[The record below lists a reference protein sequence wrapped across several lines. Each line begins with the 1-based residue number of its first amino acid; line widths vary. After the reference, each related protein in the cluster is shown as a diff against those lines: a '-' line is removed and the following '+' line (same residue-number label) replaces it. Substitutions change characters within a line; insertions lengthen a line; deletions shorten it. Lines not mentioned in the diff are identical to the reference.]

1 MKSFFTKKIKN
12 IVCLVCLILLGIFI
26 LKHFNLIE
34 GVDDTTT
41 AETPEQVQ
49 ERKFLELATKVGK
62 AAGDG
67 VAESNWGKNL
77 DTIELNIN
85 SGKPQNSDIQAP
97 AEGFNSSK
105 LTRYPPSLI

>member
-1 MKSFFTKKIKN
+1 MKFFFTKKIKN

-41 AETPEQVQ
+41 ALTPEQQQIKQ
-49 ERKFLELATKVGK
+49 EVVS
-62 AAGDG
+62 G
-67 VAESNWGKNL
+67 VADVAKAIGDNIKREPPL
-77 DTIELNIN
+77 IININ